1 MLPMHPQ
8 PKQDEIL
15 SSWLVRLAFAN
26 GFPLHT
32 FYSSLLSY
40 KAPIWSR
47 DIDRHPSMELLKVLE
62 SHTHKS
68 IIALQALT
76 FSSYEGVLFEQ
87 LPMNGDAPWLLPA
100 GVFHRTRL
108 RAGMQFCPLCIQNDP
123 VPYYRRCWRLALYPI
138 CGHHNC
144 LMHQSC
150 PFCHSPVIFHRHGIG
165 RSKETPDD
173 ALRLCHHCGFYLGGA
188 DQICF
193 EWPDVESRN
202 LLCMIL
208 NMLGAGGEWRGA
220 APYGIIFFQGLRIL
234 VGVISG
240 RNGLRLREVLSKTL
254 NVRIE
259 PVPHKD
265 FEYQEATVRL
275 KLLLAAM
282 WMLKDWP
289 DRFLRVCSSAHF
301 TRSRLTDY
309 FPTMPFWL
317 ASVVDEHLD
326 TRPYLP
332 SAGEVVEA
340 GNYLMAHNRNVTCT
354 SLGELLNLRR
364 DVSSSALKTWKL
376 QLD

>member
-220 APYGIIFFQGLRIL
+220 APYGIIFFGYTDLMVDGAPSPHQSDTTLRWLID
-234 VGVISG
+234 
-240 RNGLRLREVLSKTL
+240 RLRS
-254 NVRIE
+254 
-259 PVPHKD
+259 
-265 FEYQEATVRL
+265 
-275 KLLLAAM
+275 
-282 WMLKDWP
+282 
-289 DRFLRVCSSAHF
+289 
-301 TRSRLTDY
+301 
-309 FPTMPFWL
+309 
-317 ASVVDEHLD
+317 
-326 TRPYLP
+326 
-332 SAGEVVEA
+332 
-340 GNYLMAHNRNVTCT
+340 
-354 SLGELLNLRR
+354 
-364 DVSSSALKTWKL
+364 
-376 QLD
+376 